1 MNDYLNSEND
11 SFDLLGYY
19 CFFSIFGNEIVKVK
33 NTATRRFFF
42 IFSLRKYSLP
52 KCNSTCFYLHKM
64 QNWVIYG

>member
-19 CFFSIFGNEIVKVK
+19 YFFSIFGNEIVKVE

-42 IFSLRKYSLP
+42 IFPYVNILYLNVIAHVFTYI
-52 KCNSTCFYLHKM
+52 KCKT
-64 QNWVIYG
+64 G